1 MTARNNADLCIQFP
15 AQLCKTVLIFL
26 FEDIIFRE
34 EDQNPS
40 PQIFKIIC
48 LERRVILQHIY
59 APEAMDKS
67 LFIVQVRSHCF
78 IESPA
83 IALVGF

>member
-1 MTARNNADLCIQFP
+1 MTARNSEDLCIQFP
-15 AQLCKTVLIFL
+15 EQPCKTVLIFL
-26 FEDIIFRE
+26 FEDVIFRE
-34 EDQNPS
+34 EEQYPS
-40 PQIFKIIC
+40 PQRFKIIC
-48 LERRVILQHIY
+48 LEGRVILQHIY

-67 LFIVQVRSHCF
+67 LFIVQVRGHRF